1 MAQESG
7 RKQNLKFRC
16 AEINQGCSWETTGSS
31 EEEMMP
37 RIEQHGREKH
47 NLQSLDSDTRNR
59 VRNSIRREAA

>member
-1 MAQESG
+1 MAQEFG

-31 EEEMMP
+31 EDEVM
-37 RIEQHGREKH
+37 RRVEQHGREKH
-47 NLQSLDSDTRNR
+47 NLQSLDSETRNR